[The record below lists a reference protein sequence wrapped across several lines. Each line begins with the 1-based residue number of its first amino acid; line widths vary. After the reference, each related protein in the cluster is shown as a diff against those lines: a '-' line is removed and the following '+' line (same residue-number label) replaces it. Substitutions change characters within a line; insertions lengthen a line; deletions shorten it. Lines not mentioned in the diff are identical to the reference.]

1 VGFQREQ
8 DVLMNHDRRSSTVD
22 GRAATVERLLQA
34 MAAERRIL
42 RELIR
47 EHRDLHHQ
55 NLELRERHVE
65 SGVESSVNNGEAA
78 AIEELYE
85 QTEIRYNLLKS
96 EHTELVNDHQKLLEE
111 NNNLFKLY
119 IASHR
124 LHSTLAIG
132 EVLEV
137 ISEIVLNLVGA
148 DCYALFFY
156 DEHQRLL
163 SPVMEHGIDR
173 GELECVRPGEG
184 AIGAAITAPHNYT
197 IYERQPGAPAADE
210 PLAVVPLKFRNRL
223 LGAIVVYRL
232 LSHKP
237 ELRAVDLALFDYF
250 ATHAAM
256 AIHSS
261 KLYTESEKKVA
272 KMKEFLNLMQPAQG
286 EGDEADGP
294 AAREENA

>member
-1 VGFQREQ
+1 MSDERC
-8 DVLMNHDRRSSTVD
+8 SSQAD
-22 GRAATVERLLQA
+22 ERAATVARLLQA
-34 MAAERRIL
+34 MADERRAL

-55 NLELRERHVE
+55 NLELRERCVE
-65 SGVESSVNNGEAA
+65 SGADRAENNGGGGVSGLSEH
-78 AIEELYE
+78 
-85 QTEIRYNLLKS
+85 TEIRYNLLRA

-124 LHSTLAIG
+124 LHSSLAIG

-163 SPVMEHGIDR
+163 SPVLEHGIDR
-173 GELECVRPGEG
+173 SALSCVRPGQG
-184 AIGAAITAPHNYT
+184 AIGAAIAAPHNYT
-197 IYERQPGAPAADE
+197 IYEHDPGVFSADE

-223 LGAIVVYRL
+223 LGAIVIYRL

-237 ELRAVDLALFDYF
+237 ELRTVDLALFDYF

-272 KMKEFLNLMQPAQG
+272 KMKEFLSLMQPARP
-286 EGDEADGP
+286 EDAERDKPAPREAE
-294 AAREENA
+294 A